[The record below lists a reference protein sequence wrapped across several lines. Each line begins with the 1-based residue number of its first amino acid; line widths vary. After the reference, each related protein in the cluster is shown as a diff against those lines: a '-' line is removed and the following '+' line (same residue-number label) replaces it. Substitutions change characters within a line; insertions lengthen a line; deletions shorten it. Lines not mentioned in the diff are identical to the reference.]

1 MSVYELLCRSKDS
14 DQFEDW
20 FNLHIMSRG
29 VKISFERYR
38 YLLAL
43 EENHPEETHFH
54 LVQDTSIYFGVS
66 EQTIYKDIS
75 KMEFEVKGLL
85 GLNG

>member
-1 MSVYELLCRSKDS
+1 MSVYELLCRSKNS

-43 EENHPEETHFH
+43 EKNHPEETHFH
-54 LVQDTSIYFGVS
+54 LVQDTSIHFDVS

-85 GLNG
+85 GLNC